1 MIMSIAFGV
10 FGIGLI
16 IFGIK
21 ILLTGTLTKSEEAK
35 IASYSKK
42 GARAY
47 KLINVVMY
55 IVTGL
60 FLIGDAIVDFL
71 EYQKILNDGFW
82 IKAILFG
89 AIIIM
94 VLVYFIVASKCKKMT
109 DDE

>member
-1 MIMSIAFGV
+1 MIMSIGFGIL
-10 FGIGLI
+10 GIGLF

-42 GARAY
+42 GARTY

-55 IVTGL
+55 IVAGL
-60 FLIGDAIVDFL
+60 FLIGEAIVDFL
-71 EYQKILNDGFW
+71 EFHNNLYDVFW
-82 IKAILFG
+82 IKMILF
-89 AIIIM
+89 ATIILM
-94 VLVYFIVASKCKKMT
+94 VVIYFIVASKCKKMT

>member
-1 MIMSIAFGV
+1 MIMSIGFGIL
-10 FGIGLI
+10 GIGLF

-42 GARAY
+42 GARTY

-55 IVTGL
+55 IVAGL
-60 FLIGDAIVDFL
+60 FLIGEAIVDFL
-71 EYQKILNDGFW
+71 EFQKILDDVFW
-82 IKAILFG
+82 IKMILF
-89 AIIIM
+89 ATIILM
-94 VLVYFIVASKCKKMT
+94 VVIYFIVASKCKKMT

>member
-1 MIMSIAFGV
+1 MIMSIVFGV
-10 FGIGLI
+10 LGVGLI

-55 IVTGL
+55 EC
-60 FLIGDAIVDFL
+60 IVDFL
-71 EYQKILNDGFW
+71 EFQKILNDVFW

-89 AIIIM
+89 AIILM
-94 VLVYFIVASKCKKMT
+94 VIIYFIVASKCKKMT
-109 DDE
+109 DNE